1 MKNKTQGTI
10 VHDQTRKIIY
20 CNLKMSKRF
29 TKSHSKRM
37 ENDQKILVENIFK
50 QTSLESKVQVPN
62 RRVPKSDLSSH
73 VGLASLLA
81 Y

>member
-1 MKNKTQGTI
+1 
-10 VHDQTRKIIY
+10 
-20 CNLKMSKRF
+20 
-29 TKSHSKRM
+29 M